1 MEHQNQS
8 DEIAETKQ
16 QVFKSPPQQFEED
29 QVEISNLVKDAT
41 TETQQEEQHNGEFIN
56 ARDRLLGTINDSAL
70 YKAETE
76 QIIEEERNVTGRDN
90 QQGEGDQ
97 QGNDQV

>member
-41 TETQQEEQHNGEFIN
+41 TETQQGGEDNGEFLN
-56 ARDRLLGTINDSAL
+56 ARDKLLGTINNSAL
-70 YKAETE
+70 HKAETE
-76 QIIEEERNVTGRDN
+76 QINEEEERKETGRDDE
-90 QQGEGDQ
+90 QGDQ
-97 QGNDQV
+97 